1 MLFFGNL
8 SNVVVFSVTCEAI
21 ADLSC
26 AIWLTDMSKW
36 QSIMYAICCKVVV
49 YGYLHKTVSAGAALK
64 IYNGKHKKPE
74 IMYSFRPLRYILWLD
89 EMGMTGFACLD
100 AIRHGMY
107 RTLVLSYKPIFS
119 KGFKIRIDFFHP
131 QNAFSNL
138 STMIPLHNVLLC
150 TTTSFLLS
158 KNSPSNG
165 KRGKRSF

>member
-107 RTLVLSYKPIFS
+107 RTLVLYYKAVFS
-119 KGFKIRIDFFHP
+119 KGFMIHINRLYTRKRFLKSRQSLDFPFL
-131 QNAFSNL
+131 QTLRAWSFFV
-138 STMIPLHNVLLC
+138 VLKVKLRANW
-150 TTTSFLLS
+150 LAL
-158 KNSPSNG
+158 
-165 KRGKRSF
+165 